1 VETRTTKRKPPNVV
15 FAVDEVPPRLVT
27 LFNGVQHVGLISIFL
42 VYPLLVFRVAEVPL
56 PLVAN
61 LLAVGLVVLGI
72 GTLLQSLQRGP
83 LGSGFMCPSTFTAV
97 YLGPSL
103 LAVKAGGL
111 PVLFGMTIFAGALEI
126 ALSKLLDRMR
136 PIFPPELSGL
146 IIFMVGWGAGIAGLR
161 TLLGADATPLKSE
174 EFWVSAL
181 TLFTMVALNVW
192 GTGMLRMLCALFG
205 LLIGYAAAAALDL
218 LESKQFAVVTDAP
231 WIGLPSLSH
240 VSWSFDAA
248 LVLPFAIGCVAVAM
262 KAVGTITIC
271 QRMNDADW
279 VRPDM
284 KSARRGVLADGVA
297 TVIAGGMGAL
307 GTNTSTPSVGLAS
320 ATGVGSRQ
328 VAYAVAILF
337 IVLGLTPKLTA
348 ALAVMPRS
356 VMIAALL
363 FAVSFIIINGLQVMT
378 SRLLDARRTLV
389 IGLSIV
395 AGGAVEVFPQLAASA
410 PKPLMSLIGS
420 SLAFSTL
427 IALLLNLLF
436 RIGIKKTV
444 TLSIEHA
451 DIDPEKVEKF
461 FKSNGAIWGARP
473 EVVTRATFGVIQ
485 LLDAVRQNCWR
496 SGPIEVSASFDEFNL
511 DVRAS
516 YEGEPLDFPER
527 RPSNREIVES
537 ENGARLLAGFM
548 LRRCADRIRS
558 QSKDG
563 TATVFLHY
571 DH

>member
-1 VETRTTKRKPPNVV
+1 METRTTKRKPPNVIYT
-15 FAVDEVPPRLVT
+15 VDEVPPRLVT

-61 LLAVGLVVLGI
+61 LLAVGLVVLGV
-72 GTLLQSLQRGP
+72 GTLLQSLRGP
-83 LGSGFMCPSTFTAV
+83 VGSGFMCPSTFTAV

-111 PVLFGMTIFAGALEI
+111 PVLFGMTVFAGALEM

-161 TLLGADATPLKSE
+161 TLLGADATPLRTE

-218 LESKQFAVVTDAP
+218 LEGKQFAVVTDAP
-231 WIGLPSLSH
+231 WIGLPSLTH

-248 LVLPFAIGCVAVAM
+248 LALPFAIGCVAVAM

-284 KSARRGVLADGVA
+284 ESARRGVLADGMA

-348 ALAVMPRS
+348 TLAVMPRS

-410 PKPLMSLIGS
+410 PRPL
-420 SLAFSTL
+420 
-427 IALLLNLLF
+427 
-436 RIGIKKTV
+436 RV
-444 TLSIEHA
+444 
-451 DIDPEKVEKF
+451 
-461 FKSNGAIWGARP
+461 
-473 EVVTRATFGVIQ
+473 
-485 LLDAVRQNCWR
+485 
-496 SGPIEVSASFDEFNL
+496 
-511 DVRAS
+511 
-516 YEGEPLDFPER
+516 
-527 RPSNREIVES
+527 
-537 ENGARLLAGFM
+537 
-548 LRRCADRIRS
+548 ADRIVACVLHADRASSEPPFPHRHQEDRDALDRS
-558 QSKDG
+558 RRDRSGESREILQGERRDMGRPSRSGHACHLWRHPVARWGATELLAQRPDRGDRQFRRIQSRR
-563 TATVFLHY
+563 ARVL
-571 DH
+571 

>member
-1 VETRTTKRKPPNVV
+1 
-15 FAVDEVPPRLVT
+15 
-27 LFNGVQHVGLISIFL
+27 
-42 VYPLLVFRVAEVPL
+42 
-56 PLVAN
+56 
-61 LLAVGLVVLGI
+61 
-72 GTLLQSLQRGP
+72 
-83 LGSGFMCPSTFTAV
+83 M
-97 YLGPSL
+97 
-103 LAVKAGGL
+103 
-111 PVLFGMTIFAGALEI
+111 LFGMTLFAGALEM

-161 TLLGADATPLKSE
+161 TLLGADATPLRSE

-218 LESKQFAVVTDAP
+218 LEGKQFAVVTDAP

-248 LVLPFAIGCVAVAM
+248 LALPFAIGCVAVAM

-284 KSARRGVLADGVA
+284 ESARRGVLADGVA

-328 VAYAVAILF
+328 VAYAVGHPVHRPRAHAQAHGDARRHASIRDDRR
-337 IVLGLTPKLTA
+337 A
-348 ALAVMPRS
+348 A
-356 VMIAALL
+356 

-410 PKPLMSLIGS
+410 PKPLVSLIGS

-444 TLSIEHA
+444 TLSIDHA

-485 LLDAVRQNCWR
+485 LLDGVRQNCWR

-516 YEGEPLDFPER
+516 YEGEPLEFPER
-527 RPSNREIVES
+527 RPSNREIIES

-563 TATVFLHY
+563 RATVFLHY